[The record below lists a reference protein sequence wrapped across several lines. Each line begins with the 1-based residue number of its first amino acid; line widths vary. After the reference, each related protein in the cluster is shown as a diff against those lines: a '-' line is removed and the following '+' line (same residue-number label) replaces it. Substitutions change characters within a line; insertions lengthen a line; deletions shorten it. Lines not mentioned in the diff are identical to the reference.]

1 MLSAKK
7 ILKNFGSALL
17 GLLILLSPLGLS
29 IALAQNDN
37 VHLAAVTNG
46 TSKKPVTSGNN
57 SDSSGIRNPLGEN
70 TGTLSTFVA
79 KILHILFEIGAIVVV
94 FMIIL
99 SGFKFVLAQGDPK
112 GITDAKNMLFGTLI
126 GAVILLGA
134 ETISQVISNTV
145 KELAK

>member
-1 MLSAKK
+1 MLG
-7 ILKNFGSALL
+7 F
-17 GLLILLSPLGLS
+17 LILLSPLGLS
-29 IALAQNDN
+29 I
-37 VHLAAVTNG
+37 VHAKNHTGKIPVSSRN
-46 TSKKPVTSGNN
+46 SKSSVTSGNN
-57 SDSSGIRNPLGEN
+57 SDSTGIHNPLGEN

-99 SGFKFVLAQGDPK
+99 SGFKFVLAQGDQK